1 MKKHLIII
9 LAAALLSSCAGFTNI
24 TTPQNVA
31 LNQGNFKFI
40 KSVST
45 SSTAYYVLGIGGLTK
60 KANADIVEKLIEEAQ
75 LQPNQA
81 LADFRIKTTK
91 KIFLGIIIER
101 ELTASASVVEFCNTG
116 ANTFSEPKTPNN
128 TTSSGQSVRE
138 AKIKRLTEINTS
150 LANGT
155 ANDIE
160 TIAMEIDD
168 IEQWYNENGYY
179 KPTEWTEV
187 ERAKELIR
195 QREPSSPKQ

>member
-9 LAAALLSSCAGFTNI
+9 LSAVLLSSCAGFTNI
-24 TTPQNVA
+24 TTSQNVA

-116 ANTFSEPKTPNN
+116 ANTSLNPETQDSTP
-128 TTSSGQSVRE
+128 SSSQSVRE
-138 AKIKRLTEINTS
+138 AKIKRLLEINKS
-150 LANGT
+150 LSNDT

-160 TIAMEIDD
+160 TIVAEIND

-179 KPTEWTEV
+179 KPIEWTEIKK
-187 ERAKELIR
+187 AKELIR
-195 QREPSSPKQ
+195 Q